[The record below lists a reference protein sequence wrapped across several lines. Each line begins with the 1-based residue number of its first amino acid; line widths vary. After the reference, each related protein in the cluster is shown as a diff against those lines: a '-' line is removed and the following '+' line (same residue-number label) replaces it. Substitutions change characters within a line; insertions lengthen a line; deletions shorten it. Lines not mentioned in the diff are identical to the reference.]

1 MEAQDGE
8 VGKVREEK
16 FQPSSEFTKPRLLL
30 FLSFSFVPARGDVVE
45 AAMGNTLA
53 PDVIDYLRAW
63 MMSPEHVQHPY
74 PTEEE
79 KADIITAT
87 GIDKKQLTCWFSN
100 NRKRYWKPMMDKL
113 RAQYG
118 LGKSDPLPPDVLA
131 TAAVY
136 TPTSD
141 TIFDSGIS
149 NKADFDDNDLFSE
162 SAPAADPVTF
172 LPLDDFARKFYSNLA
187 AVEEVQPEEQ
197 PDSKYH
203 KSSADDVVAV

>member
-1 MEAQDGE
+1 M
-8 VGKVREEK
+8 REEK

-63 MMSPEHVQHPY
+63 MMSPEHVQNPY

-162 SAPAADPVTF
+162 SAPAADPVTL

-187 AVEEVQPEEQ
+187 ALEKVQPEEQ